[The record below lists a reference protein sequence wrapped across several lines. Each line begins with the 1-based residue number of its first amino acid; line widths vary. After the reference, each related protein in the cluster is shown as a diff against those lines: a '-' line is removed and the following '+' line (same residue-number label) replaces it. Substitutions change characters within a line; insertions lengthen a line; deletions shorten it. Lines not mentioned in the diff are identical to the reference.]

1 VIALMADL
9 TPERPFD
16 LTDRV
21 AVVTGGSRGLGKE
34 MVLAFARAGAD
45 VVIAS
50 RNLDSCEKVA
60 EEVRATTG
68 RRALPVSAHVG
79 RWDAMDDLVA
89 TVYDEFERVDV
100 LVNNAGMSPLYDGLV
115 NVSEALYDKVFDV
128 NLKGAFRLTALVGER
143 MVADGLG
150 GSIINVSSYASLSP
164 NPLFLPYAAAKA
176 ALNALT
182 VGFARAY
189 GPTVRV
195 NTIVAGPFRTDVAE
209 HWPPE
214 TAERHRRTYA
224 LQRAGDPHE
233 IVGAALFLA
242 SDMSSFSTG
251 GHIRVDGGPL

>member
-1 VIALMADL
+1 MHDREHPDL
-9 TPERPFD
+9 SG
-16 LTDRV
+16 RV
-21 AVVTGGSRGLGKE
+21 AIVTGGSRGLGKE

-50 RNLDSCEKVA
+50 RSIESCEQVA
-60 EEVRATTG
+60 DEVRATTG
-68 RRALPVSAHVG
+68 RRAFAVSAHVG
-79 RWDAMDDLVA
+79 RWESL
-89 TVYDEFERVDV
+89 DEFVDVVYREFDRVDV
-100 LVNNAGMSPLYDGLV
+100 LVNNAGMSPLYDGLS
-115 NVSEALYDKVFDV
+115 NVSEKLYDKVFDV
-128 NLKGAFRLTALVGER
+128 NVKGAFRLSALVGER
-143 MVADGLG
+143 MVADGGG

-164 NPLFLPYAAAKA
+164 HPDYLPYAAAKA

-182 VGFARAY
+182 VGFARAF

-195 NTIVAGPFRTDVAE
+195 NTLVAGPFRTDVSE

-233 IVGAALFLA
+233 VVGAALYLA

-251 GHIRVDGGPL
+251 GQVRVDGGPL